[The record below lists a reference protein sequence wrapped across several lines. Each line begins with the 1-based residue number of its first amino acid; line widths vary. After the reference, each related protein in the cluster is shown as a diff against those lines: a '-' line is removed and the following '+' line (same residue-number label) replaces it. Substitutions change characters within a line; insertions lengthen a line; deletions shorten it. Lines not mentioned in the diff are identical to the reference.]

1 MQWQVRLADNFEPE
15 LDELPEIVQDELLA
29 RAKLLF
35 AKREMNMARTL
46 TDKLISLPADR
57 REYIEARAA
66 DLIDQELTL
75 RELRKALDM
84 TQTTLAEQLKVGQE
98 TVSRLERRTDMLLS
112 TLDDYVQALGGR
124 LELNVEFPGHKKIR
138 LKSLHEP
145 KSDSG
150 EAA

>member
-1 MQWQVRLADNFEPE
+1 
-15 LDELPEIVQDELLA
+15 
-29 RAKLLF
+29 
-35 AKREMNMARTL
+35 MARTL
-46 TDKLISLPADR
+46 TDKLNSLPADR
-57 REYIEARAA
+57 RKRIESRAA
-66 DLIDQELTL
+66 ELIDQELTL

-84 TQTTLAEQLKVGQE
+84 TQTALAERLKIGQD

-124 LELNVEFPGHKKIR
+124 LELNVEFPGHKKVR

-145 KSDSG
+145 RTNDE

>member
-1 MQWQVRLADNFEPE
+1 
-15 LDELPEIVQDELLA
+15 
-29 RAKLLF
+29 
-35 AKREMNMARTL
+35 MARTL
-46 TDKLISLPADR
+46 TDKLKSLPADR
-57 REYIEARAA
+57 RERIEARAA
-66 DLIDQELTL
+66 ELIDQEMTL

-84 TQTTLAEQLKVGQE
+84 TQTALAEQLKVGQD

-145 KSDSG
+145 KANNE

>member
-1 MQWQVRLADNFEPE
+1 
-15 LDELPEIVQDELLA
+15 
-29 RAKLLF
+29 
-35 AKREMNMARTL
+35 MARTL
-46 TDKLISLPADR
+46 TDKLNSLPADR
-57 REYIEARAA
+57 RERIEARAA
-66 DLIDQELTL
+66 ELIDQELTL

-84 TQTTLAEQLKVGQE
+84 TQTALAEQLKVGQD

-138 LKSLHEP
+138 LKSLHEL
-145 KSDSG
+145 KANNE

>member
-1 MQWQVRLADNFEPE
+1 
-15 LDELPEIVQDELLA
+15 
-29 RAKLLF
+29 
-35 AKREMNMARTL
+35 MARTL
-46 TDKLISLPADR
+46 TDKLNLLPADR
-57 REYIEARAA
+57 RKRIESRAA
-66 DLIDQELTL
+66 ELIDQELTL

-84 TQTTLAEQLKVGQE
+84 TQTALAERLKIGQD

-124 LELNVEFPGHKKIR
+124 LELNVEFPGHKKVR

-145 KSDSG
+145 RTKDE